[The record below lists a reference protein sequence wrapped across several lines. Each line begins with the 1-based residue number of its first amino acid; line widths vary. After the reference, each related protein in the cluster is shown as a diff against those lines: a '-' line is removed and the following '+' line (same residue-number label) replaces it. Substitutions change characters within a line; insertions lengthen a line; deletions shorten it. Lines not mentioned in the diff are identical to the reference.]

1 MKHCRKLL
9 AMLLLISML
18 VLLFAACGEKKGSII
33 AVYNNKPVYE
43 AEVADIINY
52 ELGVQY
58 TSTMTPAQL
67 EAIMEN
73 AVVTY
78 VQYKAIELDLEK
90 KGITVDEKELKKA
103 VEENKQYINDNT
115 EGGYNAWKQSFQ
127 VSDSFLEEHL
137 RRAQLRE
144 LCEAELE
151 KEINVTDDMAYDY
164 YLTNSLSYTAP
175 AGYNWTSV
183 LHEALNIEDAA
194 ECAAIEAEMKDYIA
208 KITAGTMT
216 MDDAKNAI
224 LAENT
229 ADKGYKYGSLFQGA
243 DFTATTSLIEIADL
257 DAKIAEIKASY
268 NNPVYKAEM
277 TDEEKKAYENC
288 LAEVFKAEVFYALQN
303 LEVGEVYEK
312 PIKSSIGYYIIRLD
326 SISTVSGFKPF
337 EDVKANIVETL
348 TANAL
353 LDAYDAYLGEI
364 TIEYGL
370 AYSFN

>member
-1 MKHCRKLL
+1 MKHCRKLA
-9 AMLLLISML
+9 AMLLLVSML
-18 VLLFAACGEKKGSII
+18 VVLFASCGEKKGEII
-33 AVYNNKPVYE
+33 AVYDNKPVYE

-52 ELGVQY
+52 ELGTQY
-58 TSTMTPAQL
+58 TSTMTPDQL

-90 KGITVDEKELKKA
+90 KGITVDEDELKKA
-103 VEENKQYINDNT
+103 VEDNKKYINDNM
-115 EGGYNAWKQSFQ
+115 EGGYDAWKQSYQ
-127 VSDSFLEEHL
+127 VSDAFLEEHL
-137 RRAQLRE
+137 RRAQLRA
-144 LCEAELE
+144 LCEEELK
-151 KEINVTDDMAYDY
+151 KEINVTDDEAYTY
-164 YLTNSLSYTAP
+164 YLNNSLNYTAP

-194 ECAAIEAEMKDYIA
+194 ECTAIEAEMKDYIA

-243 DFTATTSLIEIADL
+243 DFTATTALPEITDL
-257 DAKIAEIKASY
+257 DAEIAAIKESY
-268 NNPVYKAEM
+268 GNPVYKEEM
-277 TDEEKKAYENC
+277 TDEEKEAYENC
-288 LAEVFKAEVFYALQN
+288 FAKVFQTEVYYALQN

-312 PIKSSIGYYIIRLD
+312 PIKSIIGYYIIRLD

-337 EDVKANIVETL
+337 EDVKATIVETL

-353 LDAYDAYLGEI
+353 LNAYDSYLSEI

>member
-1 MKHCRKLL
+1 MKHCRKLA
-9 AMLLLISML
+9 AMLLLVSML
-18 VLLFAACGEKKGSII
+18 VVLFASCGEKKGEII
-33 AVYNNKPVYE
+33 AVYDNKPVYE

-52 ELGVQY
+52 ELGTQY
-58 TSTMTPAQL
+58 TSTMTPDQL

-90 KGITVDEKELKKA
+90 KGITVDEDELKKA
-103 VEENKQYINDNT
+103 VEDNKKYINDNM
-115 EGGYNAWKQSFQ
+115 EGGYDAWKQSYQ
-127 VSDSFLEEHL
+127 VSDAFLEEHL
-137 RRAQLRE
+137 RRAQLRA
-144 LCEAELE
+144 LCEEELK
-151 KEINVTDDMAYDY
+151 KEINVTDDEAYTY
-164 YLTNSLSYTAP
+164 YLNNSLNYTAP

-194 ECAAIEAEMKDYIA
+194 ECTAIEAEMKDYIA

-216 MDDAKNAI
+216 MDDAKKAI

-243 DFTATTSLIEIADL
+243 DFTATTVLPEITDL
-257 DAKIAEIKASY
+257 DAEIAAIKESY
-268 NNPVYKAEM
+268 GNPVYKEEM
-277 TDEEKKAYENC
+277 TDEEKEAYENC
-288 LAEVFKAEVFYALQN
+288 FAKVFQTEVYYALQN
-303 LEVGEVYEK
+303 LEIGEVYEK
-312 PIKSSIGYYIIRLD
+312 PIKSIIGYYIIRLD

-337 EDVKANIVETL
+337 EDVKATIVETL

-353 LDAYDAYLGEI
+353 LNAYDSYLSEI

>member
-1 MKHCRKLL
+1 MKHCRKLA
-9 AMLLLISML
+9 AMLLLVSML
-18 VLLFAACGEKKGSII
+18 VVLFASCGEKKGEII
-33 AVYNNKPVYE
+33 AVYDNKPVYE

-52 ELGVQY
+52 ELGTQY
-58 TSTMTPAQL
+58 TSTMTPDQL

-90 KGITVDEKELKKA
+90 KGITVDEDELKKA
-103 VEENKQYINDNT
+103 VEDNKKYINDNM
-115 EGGYNAWKQSFQ
+115 EGGYDAWKQSYQ
-127 VSDSFLEEHL
+127 VSDAFLEEHL
-137 RRAQLRE
+137 RRAQLRA
-144 LCEAELE
+144 LCEEELK
-151 KEINVTDDMAYDY
+151 KEINVTDDEAYTY
-164 YLTNSLSYTAP
+164 YLNNSLNYTAP

-194 ECAAIEAEMKDYIA
+194 ECTAIEAEMKDYIA

-216 MDDAKNAI
+216 MDDAKKAI

-243 DFTATTSLIEIADL
+243 DFTATTVLPEITDL
-257 DAKIAEIKASY
+257 DAEIAAIKESY
-268 NNPVYKAEM
+268 GNPVYKEEM
-277 TDEEKKAYENC
+277 TDEEKEAYENC
-288 LAEVFKAEVFYALQN
+288 FAKVFQTEVYYALQN
-303 LEVGEVYEK
+303 LEIGEVYEK
-312 PIKSSIGYYIIRLD
+312 PIKSIIGYYIIRLD
-326 SISTVSGFKPF
+326 SIRTVSGFKPF
-337 EDVKANIVETL
+337 EDVKATIVETL

-353 LDAYDAYLGEI
+353 LNAYDSYLSEI